1 MPSTPQVFAGRYQAS
16 VELNR
21 GGMGR
26 ILRARDL
33 KLDREVALKLLV
45 PGAHDEQQRLR
56 FEQEARAAG
65 SLNHPNILAVH
76 DAGEQEGEPFIVTEL
91 LEGETLRSVLSRGPL
106 APARALE
113 LAIQLAEGLAAAHGA
128 GILHRDIKPEN
139 LFLTRQGHLKI
150 LDFGIAKLLEGTK
163 APGALHTAWA
173 HRSCSR
179 DSRQRR
185 SAPSAARPARDC
197 VSLARPW
204 PSMTWAIPRSRGGLS
219 TS

>member
-1 MPSTPQVFAGRYQAS
+1 MGAGVEPAQLGRYLIQSELGRGAMGVVYKALDS
-16 VELNR
+16 VLERPVAVKTVNITLE
-21 GGMGR
+21 
-26 ILRARDL
+26 
-33 KLDREVALKLLV
+33 REYADKY
-45 PGAHDEQQRLR
+45 EKR
-56 FEQEARAAG
+56 FDQEARAAG

-179 DSRQRR
+179 DSRQLR
-185 SAPSAARPARDC
+185 SAPSPLGQRGTA
-197 VSLARPW
+197 
-204 PSMTWAIPRSRGGLS
+204 SRWRGHGRA
-219 TS
+219 